1 MRLTVVDRSEIGR
14 LSYKSTKLQSLFEEF
29 IAMDTPVV
37 RVDAHE
43 YKHASSCYVTLAKA
57 AKKWTNNVAVML
69 RRNSVYLVRKDMED

>member
-1 MRLTVVDRSEIGR
+1 MRLTVVDRSELGR
-14 LSYKSTKLQSLFEEF
+14 LSYKRCKLQSLFDEF

-43 YKHASSCYVTLAKA
+43 YKNASACYGTLNRW

-69 RRNSVYLVRKDMED
+69 RKNSVYLVRKDMED